1 MNNLSGIISIA
12 KKAGY
17 VIVGQDTLK
26 GYDKKLY
33 LLLIDK
39 TAGKSLKREMNFLA
53 KNKEIPI
60 FEIENLPEISKIEN
74 CKILGIK
81 NKNLSDSIIKILKG
95 E

>member
-1 MNNLSGIISIA
+1 MNNLNGIISIA

-39 TAGKSLKREMNFLA
+39 TAGKSLNREMKFLS
-53 KNKEIPI
+53 KNREIPI
-60 FEIENLPEISKIEN
+60 FEIENLPDVAKLEN

-81 NKNLSDSIIKILKG
+81 NKNLSESILKILKG

>member
-26 GYDKKLY
+26 GYDKKLF
-33 LLLIDK
+33 LLLMDK
-39 TAGKSLKREMNFLA
+39 TAGKSLSREMNFLS

-60 FEIENLPEISKIEN
+60 FEIENLPELQN
-74 CKILGIK
+74 LG
-81 NKNLSDSIIKILKG
+81 D
-95 E
+95 

>member
-39 TAGKSLKREMNFLA
+39 TAGKSLNREMKFLS
-53 KNKEIPI
+53 KNREIPI
-60 FEIENLPEISKIEN
+60 FEIENLPDVAKLEN

-81 NKNLSDSIIKILKG
+81 NKNLSESILKILKG